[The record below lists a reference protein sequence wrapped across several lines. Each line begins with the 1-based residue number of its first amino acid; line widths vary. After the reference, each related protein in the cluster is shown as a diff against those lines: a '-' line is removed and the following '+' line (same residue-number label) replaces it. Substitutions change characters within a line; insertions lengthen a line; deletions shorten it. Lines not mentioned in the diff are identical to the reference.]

1 LDDSSDNK
9 PVDSSHESAP
19 RLVTEPSATATQ
31 TASDEF
37 ISTAAHELRNPIN
50 ALHLTLN
57 AIDLLVGRNEPLDI
71 SELRER
77 IGRAIGQVDRLN
89 ALLNCLLDISRLSSG
104 HLGLKITQFDLS
116 ALTREVVSRIGEE
129 NKRPDISLDAPD
141 ELIIRSD
148 RLKLEQ
154 VIVNLLS
161 NAIKYGD
168 GKPVEITLS
177 SEGALISVQIKDH
190 GIGIAPEDHERI
202 FKRFE
207 RGDHS
212 SRGFGLGL
220 WISKEIIQALGGKIT
235 LTSKLGAGS
244 TFQVSFPRDLPG

>member
-1 LDDSSDNK
+1 
-9 PVDSSHESAP
+9 VDLSHESAP
-19 RLVTEPSATATQ
+19 RPVTEPSATATQ

-57 AIDLLVGRNEPLDI
+57 AIDLLVGRNEPLDV
-71 SELRER
+71 SELQER
-77 IGRAIGQVDRLN
+77 IRRAMAQVDRLN
-89 ALLNCLLDISRLSSG
+89 ALLNYLLDISRLSSG
-104 HLGLKITQFDLS
+104 HLELKITQFDLS
-116 ALTREVVSRIGEE
+116 ALAREVISRIAEE
-129 NKRPDISLDAPD
+129 KKRPDISLNAPD

-148 RLKLEQ
+148 RLKLEE

-161 NAIKYGD
+161 NAIKYGH

-177 SEGALISVQIKDH
+177 SQGALTLISVQIKDH
-190 GIGIAPEDHERI
+190 GIGIALGDYERI

-220 WISKEIIQALGGKIT
+220 WISKEIIQALGGNIT